1 MSIFES
7 LENLNVSE
15 ECFKDIMD
23 IVEEMLTDKEW
34 KLYKAAKKVRK
45 TRGEEADQ
53 DWEKSGWDYR
63 DRPMSLFM
71 RKKDPS
77 KYTEDEK
84 AWARNIRLN
93 KRADHADDVYT
104 KLKSKMRK
112 SSGDEDIK
120 KVDKSKVSKRSPKEE
135 L

>member
-15 ECFKDIMD
+15 ECFDDIIG
-23 IVEEMLTDKEW
+23 IVEDMLNDKEW
-34 KLYKAAKKVRK
+34 KLYKAAKRVRRA
-45 TRGEEADQ
+45 RGEAADQ

-77 KYTEDEK
+77 KYSEDEK

-93 KRADHADDVYT
+93 KRADHADDVYK
-104 KLKSKMRK
+104 KLQHKLRSQSDKEV
-112 SSGDEDIK
+112 EDKEK
-120 KVDKSKVSKRSPKEE
+120 KQ
-135 L
+135 